1 MLSITFS
8 YNVIAQPLS
17 NIYEVRRQ
25 PERKESRIVFEAACG
40 RYEIS
45 IASVLGAECKY
56 AK

>member
-8 YNVIAQPLS
+8 YNFIAQPLS